1 MARAPNTKAEKAKEL
16 FLSGKK
22 LIEISE
28 ILGVPEGTI
37 RSWKNRY
44 GWKSSSK
51 EVKSKGRKVQRC
63 NKEKRNVALSKQQP
77 CSTLGDSQGL
87 NEKQLIFCNLTAF
100 GDSATAAYQK
110 AYGCSYRTAMVN
122 ASRMLRNAKIRDEV
136 NRIRKERF
144 EAQLFDEHDIF
155 QWYLDVAQASITDF
169 VAFGREQVQAMG
181 AFGPIV
187 NKETGEPVMKE
198 INYVKFKD
206 SSEVNGHVI
215 KKVKM
220 GRDGASIELYD
231 AASAMSWLAEHMS
244 MGTSEQRTLAQCII
258 GAYEKRE
265 QKEGSE
271 DTDAG

>member
-1 MARAPNTKAEKAKEL
+1 MARAPNARAEKAKEL

-44 GWKSSSK
+44 GWEGGDK
-51 EVKSKGRKVQRC
+51 EEKSKGRKVQRC
-63 NKEKRNVALSKQQP
+63 NEGKRNAAPSKQQP
-77 CSTLGDSQGL
+77 CSMPEESREL
-87 NEKQLIFCNLTAF
+87 NEKQQLFCCLAAF

-110 AYGCSYRTAMVN
+110 AYGCGYRTAMVN
-122 ASRMLRNAKIRDEV
+122 ASRMLRNAKIRGEV
-136 NRIRKERF
+136 NRLRKERF
-144 EAQLFDEHDIF
+144 ETQLFDGHDIF

-187 NKETGEPVMKE
+187 DKETGEPVMKE

-231 AASAMSWLAEHMS
+231 AAAAMSWLSEHMS

-265 QKEGSE
+265 QKEGGE